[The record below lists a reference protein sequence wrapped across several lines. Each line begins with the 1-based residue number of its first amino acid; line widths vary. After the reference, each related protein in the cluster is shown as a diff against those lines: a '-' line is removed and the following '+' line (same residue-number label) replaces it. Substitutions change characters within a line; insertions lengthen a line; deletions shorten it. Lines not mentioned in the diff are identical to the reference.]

1 VVKEFD
7 PLDAT
12 LIGETDAVRREPT
25 PVAGLYA
32 GRYQI
37 ERMVGRGGM
46 GTVYRAL
53 DVMVGDVVALKVLDA
68 AVTGGTDQIEW
79 FRREVRLARRITHP
93 NVARTHDMGE
103 QGGAHY
109 ITMEFVEGTT
119 LQELLRC
126 VRARTR
132 DATGRPGA
140 RGRRWSRPGRR
151 GSRWRCARGWPRRTR
166 PGWCTAI

>member
-1 VVKEFD
+1 LADVVKEFD
-7 PLDAT
+7 PLDVT
-12 LIGETDAVRREPT
+12 LIGETDTVRREPT

-37 ERMVGRGGM
+37 ERIVGRGGM

-53 DVMVGDVVALKVLDA
+53 DIMVGDLVALKVLDA
-68 AVTGGTDQIEW
+68 SVTGGTDQMEW

-119 LQELLRC
+119 LQELLRLR
-126 VRARTR
+126 VGEGAGGAARR
-132 DATGRPGA
+132 
-140 RGRRWSRPGRR
+140 
-151 GSRWRCARGWPRRTR
+151 
-166 PGWCTAI
+166 